1 MAKMTQAQA
10 RRRLAEADR
19 KILRVMLA
27 GHMSPKLAVEMSN
40 KLNAQIKRMK

>member
-1 MAKMTQAQA
+1 MTLATA

-27 GHMSPKLAVEMSN
+27 GHISPKMAVDMSN